1 MLFVIVTCRSLFWIL
16 CSVGTF
22 MLTFTALAT
31 PKWIIAKEKEY
42 KRGFNN
48 SIIEKYKPTLGL
60 YNRCIYDKIEEEG
73 RCIVV
78 PKFALIPG
86 VAWRACI
93 IFLAAAVILLA
104 VAAIFAVISFC
115 KQIVR
120 RKSLMNLAGIMQAIA
135 GILLIVAIIL
145 FPLGWD
151 NNLVKRYCESGGE
164 EAGKFKIASC
174 SVGLA
179 YFAAI
184 GATVAA
190 FFCSMFSFV
199 ADKAVFSDA
208 VQDEILEGKR
218 LICVP

>member
-1 MLFVIVTCRSLFWIL
+1 MTFLLFSSFRRSYIKMLFVIVTCRSLFWIL

-104 VAAIFAVISFC
+104 VAAILAVISFC

-135 GILLIVAIIL
+135 GYIFVVVEICRIIFELGNSFSSKGVFEIMLLA
-145 FPLGWD
+145 FY
-151 NNLVKRYCESGGE
+151 NLLVIHS
-164 EAGKFKIASC
+164 
-174 SVGLA
+174 LQ
-179 YFAAI
+179 
-184 GATVAA
+184 T
-190 FFCSMFSFV
+190 
-199 ADKAVFSDA
+199 
-208 VQDEILEGKR
+208 
-218 LICVP
+218 IC